1 MSVGEV
7 YKIPKDEDFLLKIF
21 FGLPIVNRGRNLH
34 NCFNTCSKHEI
45 WLHYLVAAGE
55 GKETNLFL
63 DSTRGN

>member
-7 YKIPKDEDFLLKIF
+7 YKIPKDDDFLLKIF
-21 FGLPIVNRGRNLH
+21 FGLPKVNRGRNLH
-34 NCFNTCSKHEI
+34 IIALILVLNMK
-45 WLHYLVAAGE
+45 LHYLMAAGE